1 MKNTSI
7 LLLVL
12 SLAACSPQAND
23 PAQNQPA
30 QNETAQCFA
39 RFVPE
44 RNDDFAWEN
53 DKIAFRAYG
62 PFYRG
67 KAVNSG
73 IDAWLKRVPY
83 PIIDKWYKENQEG
96 KSYHEDHGEGLDNYH
111 VGSSAGVGGSG
122 LWLDGKR
129 EHLDTFTKY
138 EVLESSPERY
148 RFKLTYE
155 REINGV
161 TYGEEKTFTVELG
174 KRLFDVSS
182 KFTADGKPAAEL
194 PICIGVTTHDG
205 KATASHN
212 KDKRWIACWEVLD
225 GHGLGTGA
233 RLGEGYPIEIKEV
246 SSEKKDE
253 SHIFILTQTDK
264 DGALTYQAGY
274 GWEKAGEITTPSQWE
289 EYLSTTP

>member
-1 MKNTSI
+1 
-7 LLLVL
+7 VL
-12 SLAACSPQAND
+12 ALTACSPQPNE
-23 PAQNQPA
+23 PA

-73 IDAWLKRVPY
+73 IDAWLKRVDY

-138 EVLESSPERY
+138 EILDASPERY
-148 RFKLTYE
+148 QFKLSYE
-155 REINGV
+155 RDDQWSDLRRRKN
-161 TYGEEKTFTVELG
+161 L
-174 KRLFDVSS
+174 
-182 KFTADGKPAAEL
+182 
-194 PICIGVTTHDG
+194 
-205 KATASHN
+205 
-212 KDKRWIACWEVLD
+212 
-225 GHGLGTGA
+225 HG
-233 RLGEGYPIEIKEV
+233 
-246 SSEKKDE
+246 
-253 SHIFILTQTDK
+253 
-264 DGALTYQAGY
+264 
-274 GWEKAGEITTPSQWE
+274 
-289 EYLSTTP
+289 